1 MELTTRTDAGETDL
15 LSVAEGA
22 LVIVDTVG
30 MSGMTD
36 SAWGHGEE
44 RMTSKSWVDPGWL
57 KMFNMKKQKEQEK
70 PRRNSKKGK
79 RTKKEKKSIV

>member
-36 SAWGHGEE
+36 S
-44 RMTSKSWVDPGWL
+44 V
-57 KMFNMKKQKEQEK
+57 
-70 PRRNSKKGK
+70 
-79 RTKKEKKSIV
+79 